1 MKSTQ
6 IRKVKRSKTRR
17 TRRKTRTIHT
27 GGVNWKFWK
36 TDNAVAPVPSITL
49 EQVKQYLLDNNY
61 HTTLASL
68 NRESIHIDK
77 QTPNSK
83 TKNGWYT
90 ELRSGFGADLG
101 CKELLNDGLPTKD
114 GYLAINIFDDT
125 PDGADYVANIDKLPD
140 PSKEY
145 KSNKN
150 TYILRNTRSL
160 KLVWKKINSSDQSAQ
175 SAQSDQFVFDINNPL
190 QITIDGK
197 SETLK
202 PV

>member
-27 GGVNWKFWK
+27 GGVNWKFWRK
-36 TDNAVAPVPSITL
+36 DNAVAPDPSITL

-90 ELRSGFGADLG
+90 EDRYGIGANSGR
-101 CKELLNDGLPTKD
+101 KELLNDGLPTKD
-114 GYLAINIFDDT
+114 GYDVVIDIFDDT

-150 TYILRNTRSL
+150 TYILRNTRSS

-175 SAQSDQFVFDINNPL
+175 SDQYDFDINNPL

-197 SETLK
+197 PETLK
-202 PV
+202 PL